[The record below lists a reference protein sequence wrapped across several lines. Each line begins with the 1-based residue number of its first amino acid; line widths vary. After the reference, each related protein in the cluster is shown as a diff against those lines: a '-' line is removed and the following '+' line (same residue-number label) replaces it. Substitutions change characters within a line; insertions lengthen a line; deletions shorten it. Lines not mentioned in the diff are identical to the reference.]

1 MVSIK
6 TKEKVSTWSSIVSSF
21 ISFLGGY
28 QVCHSV
34 CLAIIALLS
43 LIGITIVGMPLLF
56 LQTVAIPFWIAAVL
70 LFAITLAFYFK
81 KKCISKNLLMLNSG
95 IIIAGIPF
103 KALQSYLAIFWII
116 GGTLFVLSLL
126 FYIKGKFQK
135 NKIKIK

>member
-34 CLAIIALLS
+34 CLAIVSVLS

-56 LQTVAIPFWIAAVL
+56 LQKVAIPFWIAAVVL
-70 LFAITLAFYFK
+70 LGITLFFYFR
-81 KKCISKNLLMLNSG
+81 KKCISRNLILFNFG
-95 IIIAGIPF
+95 ILIIGIPF
-103 KALQSYLAIFWII
+103 QFLQNYNLIFWII
-116 GGTLFVLSLL
+116 GGLIVLISIILFIMEKV
-126 FYIKGKFQK
+126 KK
-135 NKIKIK
+135 